1 MQAVVAGCM
10 AQGVIIGATDHSLP
24 GLNKTRR
31 LSPALIATEDDIDR
45 LMDAIRD
52 ALDRLLGLS
61 T

>member
-1 MQAVVAGCM
+1 M

-31 LSPALIATEDDIDR
+31 PSPALIATEDDIDR